1 MSVWNSRSGEKHHSL
16 LSTGPGTSLTF
27 TCIKSECPAQAWMGG
42 RGARVSNVWCII
54 SSNNIIYCWLCIFIN
69 DLYTTDHLWY
79 CASAILRNVFLRRYQ
94 VLKLNIFWLDFRSG
108 FTEKNILGCGRDFVR
123 LGALFLSTAYW
134 NLVEDVRRN
143 LITDWQGFSDVL
155 RNQWLRSSQ
164 IRSVGLAWYIKK
176 KTGVW
181 KLCFISFFDRNK
193 TFHTFQLL
201 TFSEIFDPH
210 ADGKKIAC

>member
-1 MSVWNSRSGEKHHSL
+1 MPRSSL
-16 LSTGPGTSLTF
+16 N
-27 TCIKSECPAQAWMGG
+27 GG
-42 RGARVSNVWCII
+42 RGARVSNDWCII

-69 DLYTTDHLWY
+69 DLYTIDHLWY

-108 FTEKNILGCGRDFVR
+108 FTEKNILGCGRDFVL

-176 KTGVW
+176 NRRLET
-181 KLCFISFFDRNK
+181 LFHQFFWQKQNVSHFPIVD
-193 TFHTFQLL
+193 
-201 TFSEIFDPH
+201 IFWDLWSPR
-210 ADGKKIAC
+210 G